1 MSIIHKRFW
10 KDIPNVKITY
20 GYETFIK
27 RNKLGL
33 EKSHVNDAF
42 VIAGGTTQKRSSQ
55 WNIEQKHR
63 HNRAIQLN
71 RKGFKPSVRT
81 SVYKIQP
88 KDWVK
93 IGCKW
98 KETSGVHCKGKYLM
112 VDKKSINIKHV
123 KSIFNTGSFTWR
135 KNGYNTNR

>member
-1 MSIIHKRFW
+1 VLPW
-10 KDIPNVKITY
+10 
-20 GYETFIK
+20 G
-27 RNKLGL
+27 
-33 EKSHVNDAF
+33 
-42 VIAGGTTQKRSSQ
+42 
-55 WNIEQKHR
+55 IEQKHR

-93 IGCKW
+93 IDGEW
-98 KETSGVHCKGKYLM
+98 KETSGVHCKGKYLI

-135 KNGYNTNR
+135 